1 VNCTPNVQQGPLF
14 PVVPES
20 GAAFATKIV
29 TGTGWGEAPAKPDVF
44 KSRCAVRDAAESA
57 GFFCPVLAIGGV

>member
-1 VNCTPNVQQGPLF
+1 
-14 PVVPES
+14 VVPES